1 MTTLRAARRRRGI
14 GNAHS
19 ECQANPLMRNPSKF
33 SEFSEL
39 ALKDKRI
46 IWILIPPFPVQLRR
60 RSEPDRSP
68 PLFTLRTK
76 AGHDGP
82 RLMIPPR

>member
-39 ALKDKRI
+39 ALKDKRNY
-46 IWILIPPFPVQLRR
+46 LDFDSAIPGSGPGAVASRTDRHRYLHFARR
-60 RSEPDRSP
+60 PATMDPS
-68 PLFTLRTK
+68 
-76 AGHDGP
+76 
-82 RLMIPPR
+82 